1 MSELEQQQH
10 QQSQLH
16 REELE
21 RMLFF
26 EEARQRAEADHAI
39 NPEDAHVLTR
49 WGGALLELAH
59 FRQGVE
65 AVEMIELA
73 VTKFNSALKIDA
85 RKHDAL
91 WCLGNALTSQGFL
104 FAEAE
109 KAGEYFDEA
118 KRCFERAV
126 AEEPE
131 NEIYKKALEMTE
143 KAPSLHAE
151 LQNQLAAQQRAQ
163 EAAQQYERAHSGGG
177 NGGNGGGGGSREGGE
192 QEDPDAFYYSMLG
205 WGTFAVVTTSW
216 LVMMNVQAARAQ
228 T

>member
-26 EEARQRAEADHAI
+26 EEARQRAEADHAT

-73 VTKFNSALKIDA
+73 VTKFNDALKIDA

-143 KAPSLHAE
+143 KAPSLHGVAE
-151 LQNQLAAQQRAQ
+151 SVGGAAESARGGATVR
-163 EAAQQYERAHSGGG
+163 ERAF
-177 NGGNGGGGGSREGGE
+177 R
-192 QEDPDAFYYSMLG
+192 
-205 WGTFAVVTTSW
+205 WW
-216 LVMMNVQAARAQ
+216 
-228 T
+228 